1 MSQEHIQDRE
11 LEMAVSATCFPV
23 TCYEWIQ
30 HNPQALQGHRAL
42 TQLAIVSCLSTGTA
56 IPLIPATPL
65 IFLTAQFPLPSCRR
79 KGQSLSPLSRLQC
92 CRNCSQKACLPPP
105 SQFSWSRWRTG
116 HLTTLGL
123 TLRGEWKPMPTCF
136 LALQMKLKQFEI
148 TLPHS
153 VSKAAKHSLLSPQSA
168 TIPLLSPATDLFLM
182 NLLSLSC
189 LTEGQPLV
197 EVPLYV
203 HTENKWQLIA

>member
-65 IFLTAQFPLPSCRR
+65 IFLTAQFPLSFPPA
-79 KGQSLSPLSRLQC
+79 GWQSLLPYPGCSVAETAAKRL
-92 CRNCSQKACLPPP
+92 APPPP
-105 SQFSWSRWRTG
+105 SHFSWSRWRTG

-148 TLPHS
+148 TMPHS

-189 LTEGQPLV
+189 LTEGQPLA

>member
-23 TCYEWIQ
+23 TCYEWVQ

-65 IFLTAQFPLPSCRR
+65 IFLTAQFPLPSRRR
-79 KGQSLSPLSRLQC
+79 KGQSLLPLSRLQC
-92 CRNCSQKACLPPP
+92 CRNCSQKACPPP
-105 SQFSWSRWRTG
+105 SHFSWSRWRTG

-203 HTENKWQLIA
+203 HTENKWQSIA